1 MLCILKTFVASA
13 VMMLAGVNM
22 LALIVRGVV
31 LSPPSVNAPNDRVA
45 EVLHHESRRMSA
57 GNMVMTLLSI
67 LVTAAY
73 LFALF
78 YFWNIWLFIAGVI
91 FMVSRIP
98 ALLWEIRRN
107 IRTGD
112 KEAWW
117 TAKRPWGPVYIVAE
131 VLFWLSPLLVW
142 YSLCVRTP

>member
-1 MLCILKTFVASA
+1 MLCILKTIVASA
-13 VMMLAGVNM
+13 VMMLAGIY
-22 LALIVRGVV
+22 LILFIVRGVV
-31 LSPPSVNAPNDRVA
+31 GSHSFVGSPTDRVT
-45 EVLHHESRRMSA
+45 EVLRRESRRTSV

-67 LVTAAY
+67 LAIAAY

-78 YFWNIWLFIAGVI
+78 HFWNVWLAMAGVI

-112 KEAWW
+112 KEVW
-117 TAKRPWGPVYIVAE
+117 TAKRPWDPVYIVAE

>member
-1 MLCILKTFVASA
+1 MLCILKTTVASA
-13 VMMLAGVNM
+13 VMMLAGIY
-22 LALIVRGVV
+22 LTWFIVRGVGWSP
-31 LSPPSVNAPNDRVA
+31 LSVDAPTGRVT
-45 EVLHHESRRMSA
+45 EVLRRESRRMSV
-57 GNMVMTLLSI
+57 GNMVMTLLST
-67 LVTAAY
+67 LVIAAY

-78 YFWNIWLFIAGVI
+78 HFWNVWLVIAGLI

-117 TAKRPWGPVYIVAE
+117 TAKRPWGPVYIAAE

-142 YSLCVRTP
+142 YSLCVRTL